1 MINVRRLLR
10 YATVSVVA
18 TGVSQ
23 VVLATL
29 IATRTTA
36 AAEANIIATMV
47 GTVPS
52 FELNR
57 RWVWGKQGRRSM
69 TAEIVPFAAIS
80 ATGLVVSTLAVAIAA
95 RWADNAGLGT
105 TPRTLT
111 VELAN
116 LMAFGVVWI
125 AQFVLLDK
133 VLFRTRRILREFAG
147 ATEGA
152 LRFEDERDG
161 HEHDDLCP
169 AFQSDDRPRRRA
181 VPTSR
186 DIGITAR

>member
-1 MINVRRLLR
+1 MIDVRRLAR

-29 IATRTTA
+29 VATRATG

-69 TAEIVPFAAIS
+69 TTEIVPFAAIS

-95 RWADNAGLGT
+95 RWADNVGLGT

-116 LMAFGVVWI
+116 LAAFGVVWI

-133 VLFRTRRILREFAG
+133 VLFRNRRFSENSP
-147 ATEGA
+147 EA
-152 LRFEDERDG
+152 LRA
-161 HEHDDLCP
+161 L
-169 AFQSDDRPRRRA
+169 
-181 VPTSR
+181 
-186 DIGITAR
+186 